1 MAGFDDIIIGILIG
15 VVTAVIA
22 TAITFYIKDYL
33 EERAK
38 FGKFKMK
45 LEKIAGKNA
54 TVIIPNIGQVKIV
67 DVSKQGLTVRS
78 ELCDTFIPMEKVL
91 QTEIALPVENYDKL
105 LKETMRKNVEQSL
118 DLVFPPLMEKL
129 KEVFVQE
136 FLKDNTEMSAILAFK
151 VKAELKEEG
160 YPVKELSEQRK
171 LTLREIMEKMEK
183 EEKSGKKPQQKTKK
197 PDE

>member
-1 MAGFDDIIIGILIG
+1 MAGFDDIVIGVLIG

-22 TAITFYIKDYL
+22 TAVTFYIKDYL
-33 EERAK
+33 EERSK
-38 FGKFKMK
+38 FGKFKEK
-45 LEKIAGKNA
+45 LERIAGKNA
-54 TVIIPNIGQVKIV
+54 TVIIPNIGQVKII
-67 DVSKQGLTVRS
+67 DITKQGLTVRS

-91 QTEIALPVENYDKL
+91 QTEIALPVENYDRL

-118 DLVFPPLMEKL
+118 DVVFPPLMEKL

-171 LTLREIMEKMEK
+171 LTLRDIMEKMET
-183 EEKSGKKPQQKTKK
+183 EEKSGKKPPAKDKK
-197 PDE
+197 PKE

>member
-22 TAITFYIKDYL
+22 TAITFYVKDYL

-38 FGKFKMK
+38 FSKFKEK

-54 TVIIPNIGQVKIV
+54 TVIIPSIGQVKIV
-67 DVSKQGLTVRS
+67 DISKQGLTVKS

-91 QTEIALPVENYDKL
+91 QTEIALPVANYDKL

-118 DLVFPPLMEKL
+118 DVVFPPLMEKL

-183 EEKSGKKPQQKTKK
+183 EEKAVKSPSKRTRKPN
-197 PDE
+197 E